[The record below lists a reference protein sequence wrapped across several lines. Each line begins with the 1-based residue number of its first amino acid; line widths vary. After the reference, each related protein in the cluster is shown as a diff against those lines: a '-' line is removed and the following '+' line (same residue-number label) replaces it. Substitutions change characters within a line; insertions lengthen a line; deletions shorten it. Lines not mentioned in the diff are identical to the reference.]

1 MEVSRNFQFEILD
14 SRAWVKS
21 FLALLLLKMRNPTLI
36 MDLHFVAQV
45 FHKWRQVTL
54 DNFLNPLT

>member
-45 FHKWRQVTL
+45 INDVKWL
-54 DNFLNPLT
+54 WIIF